1 MKTKIA
7 LNSLIGAVHNLAH
20 QQLNKNKDA
29 IAYWDQEVTKYRI
42 EIEKSFDAL
51 EAERDEADR
60 RAGASE
66 RRQEYLKDSVRR
78 REQWLSDAKREAGYE
93 DKISFDIVWS
103 ETLTLANK
111 QKNG

>member
-42 EIEKSFDAL
+42 EVEKSFEAL

-66 RRQEYLKDSVRR
+66 RRQEELQDSANKRS
-78 REQWLSDAKREAGYE
+78 QWLSQAKREAGY
-93 DKISFDIVWS
+93 DDNVSFDVVWS
-103 ETLTLANK
+103 ETLALANEL
-111 QKNG
+111 KN